1 MKLDQLRRMAL
12 FAMVAQEG
20 SFTAVS
26 ERQNIATSAVSAA
39 ITKLEQDLGVRLL
52 HRSTRQLSL
61 TDEGRI
67 FLQHCQGMLTE
78 ATNAHEAL
86 GEMTGKLIGQLTI
99 TTSQL
104 DAKTLVLPAL
114 TPMLQANPKLIL
126 NLIVDDRQIDLVA
139 GAVDIAIR
147 AGKLEDSSL
156 VARSLGRLPEVLVA
170 APEYLQRQGVPQ
182 NIQDLSEHKIIA
194 FSSFAQPQN
203 ITLLDAAKVQT
214 TVRLQ
219 LGAQTDNVEMVCKLA
234 LAGLGIARLPV
245 SAVKTELHNGDLTVI
260 MSEFSL
266 PEIHLYAVTAKRDLQ
281 PAKIT
286 LAIESIRQYID
297 AQRAQETLKL

>member
-52 HRSTRQLSL
+52 HRSTRQLNL

-67 FLQHCQGMLTE
+67 FLQHCQGMLAE
-78 ATNAHEAL
+78 ATSAHEAL

-194 FSSFAQPQN
+194 FSSFSQPQN

-281 PAKIT
+281 PAKIA

-297 AQRAQETLKL
+297 AQRAHETLKL

>member
-67 FLQHCQGMLTE
+67 FLQHCQGMLAE

-182 NIQDLSEHKIIA
+182 NIQDLSEHKIVA
-194 FSSFAQPQN
+194 FSSFSQPQN

-297 AQRAQETLKL
+297 AQRAQETLKP

>member
-182 NIQDLSEHKIIA
+182 NIQDLSEHKIVA
-194 FSSFAQPQN
+194 FSSFSQPQN

>member
-182 NIQDLSEHKIIA
+182 NIQDLSEHKIVA
-194 FSSFAQPQN
+194 FSSFSQPQN

-297 AQRAQETLKL
+297 AQRAQETLKP